1 MSTIV
6 NIANHKMDN
15 APTFS
20 QLAVGQWF
28 IFEDT
33 LFCKTGEVLSGT
45 VSDRY
50 NAFTPY
56 YGFDYIE
63 ASEAVEPVEE
73 INIQILK

>member
-1 MSTIV
+1 MSTII
-6 NIANHKMDN
+6 NFSNHKMDN
-15 APTFS
+15 APVFG
-20 QLAVGQWF
+20 QLAVGQWL

-50 NAFTPY
+50 NVFAPS
-56 YGFDYIE
+56 YGFDYLE
-63 ASEAVEPVEE
+63 ASDAVELVEE

>member
-6 NIANHKMDN
+6 NFSNHTMDN
-15 APTFS
+15 APVFG

-50 NAFTPY
+50 NVFAPS
-56 YGFDYIE
+56 YGFDYLE
-63 ASEAVEPVEE
+63 ASDAVQPVEE

>member
-6 NIANHKMDN
+6 NISNHTMDY
-15 APTFS
+15 APTFG

-50 NAFTPY
+50 NAFTPS
-56 YGFDYIE
+56 YGFGYLE
-63 ASEAVEPVEE
+63 ASDAVQPVEE
-73 INIQILK
+73 IMIQILK

>member
-28 IFEDT
+28 VFEDT
-33 LFCKTGEVLSGT
+33 LFCKTGEVLSST

-50 NAFTPY
+50 NVFSPS
-56 YGFDYIE
+56 YGFDYLE
-63 ASEAVEPVEE
+63 ASEAVQLVEE